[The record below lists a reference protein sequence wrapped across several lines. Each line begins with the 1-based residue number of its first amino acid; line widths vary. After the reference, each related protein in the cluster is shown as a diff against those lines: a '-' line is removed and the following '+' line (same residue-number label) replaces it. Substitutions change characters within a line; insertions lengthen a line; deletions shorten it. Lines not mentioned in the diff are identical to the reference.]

1 MIESSFAQQYGIRLR
16 SDPEMQWGEFIS
28 LLSGLNGDTPLG
40 QVVEIRSTDDP
51 ERIKNMTIHQK
62 RIRSE
67 WQSRKAQEPIDVD
80 SYMQSMKQLEEAM
93 KALAS

>member
-1 MIESSFAQQYGIRLR
+1 
-16 SDPEMQWGEFIS
+16 MQWGEFTS

-51 ERIKNMTIHQK
+51 ERIKAMTVHQK

>member
-1 MIESSFAQQYGIRLR
+1 
-16 SDPEMQWGEFIS
+16 MQWGEFTS

-40 QVVEIRSTDDP
+40 QVVEILSTDDP
-51 ERIKNMTIHQK
+51 ERIKAMTVHQK

>member
-1 MIESSFAQQYGIRLR
+1 
-16 SDPEMQWGEFIS
+16 MQWGEFTS